1 MRIVVFLK
9 NNPNVIE
16 DALERNP
23 HYLLTDGNRDV
34 REKKKEQKRFL
45 FFKLLLYLHYC
56 SKYLGFLFIFT
67 E

>member
-34 REKKKEQKRFL
+34 REKKKEQKRF
-45 FFKLLLYLHYC
+45 FF
-56 SKYLGFLFIFT
+56 
-67 E
+67 